1 MTDKVTTIARVHELI
16 SNILKG
22 AQLGRRRISGGM
34 LGKYF
39 HGYWP
44 NIAR

>member
-1 MTDKVTTIARVHELI
+1 MTERVTTIARVHELI
-16 SNILKG
+16 SNILNG
-22 AQLGRRRISGGM
+22 AQLGRSRISGGI

-39 HGYWP
+39 HGYCP